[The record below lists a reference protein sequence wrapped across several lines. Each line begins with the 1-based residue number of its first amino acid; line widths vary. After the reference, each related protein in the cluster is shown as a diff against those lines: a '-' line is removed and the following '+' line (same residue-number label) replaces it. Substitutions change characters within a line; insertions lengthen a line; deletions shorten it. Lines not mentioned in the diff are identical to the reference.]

1 MNDLIEITCTVV
13 IKIVVSSLNLR
24 NDIHDYIYIKPLNWV
39 FYLLIINC
47 VRTLHVLYDVD

>member
-13 IKIVVSSLNLR
+13 IKIVVSSLNIR
-24 NDIHDYIYIKPLNWV
+24 NDRHGYV